1 MKKFPNLSKEQ
12 VVVVIADGATGIV
25 LNINLGVH
33 RNDSNDEIYYIFNN
47 IDLAKEFI
55 KNQAI
60 SNDTLEFL
68 IYDKSQCILEHIEA
82 THWK

>member
-33 RNDSNDEIYYIFNN
+33 RNDSNDKIYYIFNN

>member
-33 RNDSNDEIYYIFNN
+33 RNDSNDEKYYIFNN